1 MRLNPASSD
10 VESKARSRPGK
21 LYCADCFAVRTAAA
35 MHTTSLHHDTTTTR
49 NRGAH
54 REVGAQGTA
63 GPKVTMARCREAE
76 WRTALPERAGRARS
90 LAS

>member
-1 MRLNPASSD
+1 ME
-10 VESKARSRPGK
+10 ESTTGNKARSLPGE
-21 LYCADCFAVRTAAA
+21 LYCVDYFAVRTAAG
-35 MHTTSLHHDTTTTR
+35 MHTTSPRHDTTTTR
-49 NRGAH
+49 NRGVH

-76 WRTALPERAGRARS
+76 WRTALLERAGRARS